1 MSVILQC
8 LKKEVVKFAIRRSL
22 VKMALGDS
30 IEEREICGRVFFG
43 GSLPANTVSA
53 VCGSLRAWSYNN
65 STRYGGELKA
75 ARSATL
81 TDGAA
86 LTWRVW
92 RPRSAN
98 VPTINRWH

>member
-53 VCGSLRAWSYNN
+53 
-65 STRYGGELKA
+65 RYAVVLELGLTI
-75 ARSATL
+75 TL
-81 TDGAA
+81 LDMG
-86 LTWRVW
+86 V
-92 RPRSAN
+92 S
-98 VPTINRWH
+98 